1 MPEVVTIGE
10 TMAVF
15 DSLNAGRLRYSYN
28 FECHTGG
35 AETNTAVALI
45 RLGHTAGWISKLG
58 EDEFG
63 YRILNQIRGEGVDV
77 SQVQMADD
85 AMTGIFFRQRLDNG
99 ESKNFYYRK
108 GSAASTMT
116 PEILKEDYIKT
127 SKIMHITG
135 ITPAISESAAKTVE
149 RAMQTAKENGI
160 LVAFDPNL
168 RLKVWTLEDAG
179 KTIDRLMRYVD
190 IALPGLEEGSL
201 LYGTSDPDKIAGIIQ
216 GYGVKTVIV
225 KIGAEGCIGYED
237 GKREVSCGFKVKKV
251 VDAFGAG
258 DAFAAGILAGTLE
271 GLTIGERMR
280 LANAVGAM
288 TVTVKGNIEA
298 FPTRKEVSDFICGST
313 EINR

>member
-10 TMAVF
+10 TMVVF
-15 DSLNAGRLRYSYN
+15 DSLNATRLRYSYN

-35 AETNTAVALI
+35 AETNTAVALT
-45 RLGHTAGWISKLG
+45 RLGHTAGWISRLG

-63 YRILNQIRGEGVDV
+63 YKILNQFRGEGVDV
-77 SQVQMADD
+77 SQVQMSDQEV
-85 AMTGIFFRQRLDNG
+85 TGVFFRQRLDNG

-108 GSAASTMT
+108 GSAASAMT
-116 PEILKEDYIKT
+116 PDILNEDYIKN

-135 ITPAISESAAKTVE
+135 ITPAISESAARTVE
-149 RAMQTAKENGI
+149 RAMQIAKENNI

-168 RLKVWTLEDAG
+168 RLKVWTLEEAK
-179 KTIDRLMRYVD
+179 KTLDRLMAYVD
-190 IALPGLEEGSL
+190 IALPGVEEGEL
-201 LYGTSDPDKIAGIIQ
+201 LYGTSDPDKIAAAIKN
-216 GYGVKTVIV
+216 YGVKTVIV
-225 KIGAEGCIGYED
+225 KVGADGCIGYE
-237 GKREVSCGFKVKKV
+237 GNKREVSSGFKVKKV

-271 GLTIGERMR
+271 GRSLGERMK

-298 FPTRKEVSDFICGST
+298 FPMRKEVEDFISGST
-313 EINR
+313 GINR